1 MTVIAVPYHQ
11 DEYLPGLDFPLEPA
25 EVITAEIT
33 GTDPW
38 ERLAA
43 PCMAV
48 TDAVARDL
56 RRGGRPV
63 VLTGDCSTSLGVVA
77 GLQRAGT
84 EPGIVWFDA
93 HGDVQ
98 TPQTSTS
105 GYLGGMPLRLLAGYQ
120 PGLIATRLGL
130 RPVPE
135 DQIVLAGAR
144 DLDPPE
150 REYLSGAPIRQRQV
164 TELAAGDLPP
174 GDLYVHVDLDVI
186 GPPAVPGLRY
196 PVPGGPDPAQLA
208 AALRLLT
215 GTGRVAAITLACTWR
230 PGQHAAAAVAPYLEP
245 ILAGW

>member
-1 MTVIAVPYHQ
+1 MTIIAVPYHQ
-11 DEYLPGLDFPLEPA
+11 DEYLPDLDFPLRPA
-25 EVITAEIT
+25 EVVTARIIAA
-33 GTDPW
+33 DPW
-38 ERLAA
+38 ERLST
-43 PCMAV
+43 PCE
-48 TDAVARDL
+48 AVARAVSADL

-77 GLQRAGT
+77 GLQSAGI

-98 TPQTSTS
+98 TPQTSAS

-150 REYLSGAPIRQRQV
+150 REYLAGARIRQREV
-164 TELAAGDLPP
+164 AALGAGDLPD
-174 GDLYVHVDLDVI
+174 GALYVHVDLDVI

-196 PVPGGPDPAQLA
+196 PVPGGPDPGQLA
-208 AALRLLT
+208 VALRLLT
-215 GTGRVAAITLACTWR
+215 GTGRVAAVTLACTWR
-230 PGQHAAAAVAPYLEP
+230 PGHQAAARLAPYLEP